1 MKNKDVIEAF
11 KMFDFD
17 ITDYL
22 KEYIE
27 INTYATKELTLNE
40 TLGKKLDTIRTSF
53 LHLLYDTKE
62 TIIKV
67 SDYNKIARF
76 YGNKEFSL
84 NDLEYIIVADFK
96 SMVEIRNMA
105 LENQEEIKIFGKVL
119 KPKFSNCQEGFIDM
133 SSQHINTG
141 IIVVPDDV
149 IDESYIYQNYL
160 IGNYNTTDKH
170 EIINIENTINE
181 LSGHPKRNEY
191 LISSIS
197 TKLSITEATI
207 GLAAMVTFIGL
218 YLGVIFL
225 ISSAAI
231 IGLKELSESSD
242 NKYRF
247 KILRKIGVDESM
259 LNKALF
265 KEIIIFFLL
274 PLVLAVIHSI
284 FGIMFAIKILEV
296 FGSNEL
302 LSSVMMTL
310 IFIILIYGGYFLITY
325 YCSKNIIKER
335 R

>member
-1 MKNKDVIEAF
+1 
-11 KMFDFD
+11 MFDFD

-53 LHLLYDTKE
+53 PHLLYDTKE

-84 NDLEYIIVADFK
+84 NDLEYIIVADFE

-191 LISSIS
+191 LIPSIS

-225 ISSAAI
+225 TSSAAI

-274 PLVLAVIHSI
+274 HLVLAVIHSI
-284 FGIMFAIKILEV
+284 FGIIFAIKILEV

-310 IFIILIYGGYFLITY
+310 IFIILIYGGYFLIIY